1 MGYTGGVHCWVLL
14 VGCTDDELNQRMQA
28 YLRLH
33 GLVGGKVHT
42 VVWNVH
48 SLVLLHWLIGVQRPG
63 RDHLPR
69 ELYNEKQ

>member
-1 MGYTGGVHCWVLL
+1 MVGHTGGVHCWDV
-14 VGCTDDELNQRMQA
+14 VMVRYTRGWKA

-33 GLVGGKVHT
+33 WLVGGKVHT

-63 RDHLPR
+63 GDHLQR
-69 ELYNEKQ
+69 ERHNEKQPH